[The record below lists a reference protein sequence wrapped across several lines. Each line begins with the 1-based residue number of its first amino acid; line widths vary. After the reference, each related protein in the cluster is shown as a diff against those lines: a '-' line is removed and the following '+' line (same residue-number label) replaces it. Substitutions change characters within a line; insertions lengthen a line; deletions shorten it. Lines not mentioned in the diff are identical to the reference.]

1 MGMTN
6 ETESPWVKLTEREQ
20 EIAFLLATGDKSR
33 EIATALGLSI
43 KTVDTHRTNLLKKL
57 KLKNNVE
64 LLRFMIRDDLVKL

>member
-57 KLKNNVE
+57 KVKNNVE
-64 LLRFMIRDDLVKL
+64 LLRFMIRGDLVKL